1 MVLRDVFNE
10 DRKLPKPCS
19 ATDGEGAVSSN
30 ADHHLLASP
39 WDRVASVV
47 ADGVMLIPLLTLAVS
62 RLQRENLLLRLEQ
75 KDTSLLVVQA
85 ASLILILILAYQTA
99 MTALWGA
106 TLGQSF
112 LKLKVKSV
120 WRNEK
125 PGWMASFM
133 RSLIWL
139 AQGLAFFVPLLS
151 VFSNSKRR
159 AFHDRISDTIVV
171 VERATKSVGSPNAAE
186 ASLVQGIQAAIL
198 AFTGVMV
205 LIALKGTL
213 NNQLTDEVRSQLSLQ
228 QLEDRNLLCAA
239 VGEAQKEW
247 SQQPA
252 ARMNVA
258 LSLFA
263 AGEIDETCLNTEAE
277 HALWRGTD
285 QQMGYFAK
293 AMLTVNEAE
302 TYNAYKRHLC
312 ADENSLQ
319 GENTRKQKSGQ
330 TDNNSSSYH
339 EGLCKLLEVVQ
350 EGKKT
355 DIPLVPGSDFSR
367 IWKIK
372 IALEQQNVNELLSL
386 TEAVPPNPQLAYFF
400 NSARLKSLWLAN
412 QQEAALANFSTVIG
426 GYDSIKKVEISSWL
440 CVAQSENTCPQ
451 KSIQANSASPCQMV
465 VREVE
470 NHQEMLESA
479 EATLAYIRSSLCQKT
494 ESTLWRE
501 RVTLPEARHYLEGLK
516 AYEREG
522 LRAAR
527 VHFEKIFSEVETDNL
542 FLLEA
547 EKRWIEIG
555 RTTQELEP
563 LIERLTKQG
572 HSEST
577 LRLATQLVK
586 KLSILGAVE
595 QAVAIGETMIE
606 NDEHGPKMASV
617 DAGDRVERHNHQ
629 EILKKNSNLRL
640 PASVELNR
648 MIHQLSQK
656 KSSSKYRKPE
666 KREPAK

>member
-1 MVLRDVFNE
+1 MVLRDIFNE
-10 DRKLPKPCS
+10 DRKPPKPRS
-19 ATDGEGAVSSN
+19 KTDGEGAVSSN

-62 RLQRENLLLRLEQ
+62 RLQRESLLLRLEQ

-106 TLGQSF
+106 TLGQNF

-125 PGWMASFM
+125 PGWMPSFM

-171 VERATKSVGSPNAAE
+171 VERENKSVGSPNATE

-198 AFTGVMV
+198 AFTGVMI
-205 LIALKGTL
+205 LIALKGAL
-213 NNQLTDEVRSQLSLQ
+213 SNQLTNELTPELRSQLSLQ

-247 SQQPA
+247 SQQPT

-263 AGEIDETCLNTEAE
+263 AGEIDETCLSTEAD

-285 QQMGYFAK
+285 PQMGYFAK

-302 TYNAYKRHLC
+302 TYDAYKGHLC
-312 ADENSLQ
+312 SDENTVQ
-319 GENTRKQKSGQ
+319 GENTRKQKAGQ

-355 DIPLVPGSDFSR
+355 DIPLVPGFDFSR

-412 QQEAALANFSTVIG
+412 QREAALANFSTVIG

-451 KSIQANSASPCQMV
+451 KSIQADSASPCQMV

-470 NHQEMLESA
+470 NHKEMLESA

-595 QAVAIGETMIE
+595 QAVAVGETMIE
-606 NDEHGPKMASV
+606 NDEQEPKMASV
-617 DAGDRVERHNHQ
+617 DAVDRVVRHNHQ

-648 MIHQLSQK
+648 VIHQLSKK
-656 KSSSKYRKPE
+656 KSSSKYR
-666 KREPAK
+666 EPAK